1 LVAGEG
7 RIGLFGV
14 GVDAAAEGAGVL
26 EAVADEVGARVE
38 GAVAGVVVKD
48 DEAVLGFAREDG
60 LEEIVA
66 EKLGTGE
73 DDGLVLF
80 AGAEVEEA
88 GGGYPGEGG
97 GEVGRFDEKAPIVL
111 VGLKDVADDF
121 VNGQIFV
128 TGADFGEG
136 LGVVV
141 GAAFAAADV
150 VAGEKGA
157 FRPGKTGEDIPH
169 GGGAIKGGSFGG
181 GDHDPQY
188 DPIPPPWHLKF
199 ELCPGAGTV
208 GAMKRHIPG
217 PWSNP
222 QVYLLPNLMTAGNLA
237 CGFSAVMAIFDGMQS
252 AEGGAREFH
261 IAIFLILGACLFDA
275 LDGRIARLKGQDS
288 MFGREFDSL
297 ADIISF
303 GIAPALLVM
312 DMVLKSF
319 DDRLGW
325 TIAFVYLLCGAMRL
339 ARFNCLSQAAAED
352 KTEPKSR
359 DFVGFPIP
367 AAAGLIASLTLFM
380 LWLNEGDKNVGN
392 WKYLLVVIMPLLS
405 FMMLSEFSYPSF
417 KAMNWK
423 AKKSLVWLFVAI
435 LVLVCAV
442 NFVEFVPLLIFMSY
456 LTYGLVRPWIS
467 REWRR
472 EIEDGV
478 DENGDEAEAL
488 IAEDVKDAN
497 EEAGQ

>member
-1 LVAGEG
+1 
-7 RIGLFGV
+7 
-14 GVDAAAEGAGVL
+14 
-26 EAVADEVGARVE
+26 
-38 GAVAGVVVKD
+38 
-48 DEAVLGFAREDG
+48 
-60 LEEIVA
+60 
-66 EKLGTGE
+66 
-73 DDGLVLF
+73 
-80 AGAEVEEA
+80 
-88 GGGYPGEGG
+88 
-97 GEVGRFDEKAPIVL
+97 
-111 VGLKDVADDF
+111 
-121 VNGQIFV
+121 
-128 TGADFGEG
+128 
-136 LGVVV
+136 
-141 GAAFAAADV
+141 
-150 VAGEKGA
+150 
-157 FRPGKTGEDIPH
+157 
-169 GGGAIKGGSFGG
+169 
-181 GDHDPQY
+181 
-188 DPIPPPWHLKF
+188 
-199 ELCPGAGTV
+199 
-208 GAMKRHIPG
+208 MKRHVPG

-237 CGFSAVMAIFDGMQS
+237 CGFSAVVTIFDGMHS
-252 AEGGAREFH
+252 VEGGAKEFH

-319 DDRLGW
+319 DNRLGW

-339 ARFNCLSQAAAED
+339 ARFNCLSQAASEN
-352 KTEPKSR
+352 KSEPKSR

-405 FMMLSEFSYPSF
+405 FMMLSEFRYPSF

-442 NFVEFVPLLIFMSY
+442 NFVEFVPLLIFVSY
-456 LTYGLVRPWIS
+456 LAYGLVRPWVS

-478 DENGDEAEAL
+478 EELPEELEEAEAE
-488 IAEDVKDAN
+488 IQESADEAAEPGSAN
-497 EEAGQ
+497 